1 MSRKAYVVVDCGGE
15 REDSWERTVCVF
27 TDGERAA
34 RYAERREDEMKGSP
48 SDYAGTIVYEVD
60 LIDDKE
66 ES

>member
-1 MSRKAYVVVDCGGE
+1 MTQKVYVMVDYGGE
-15 REDSWERTVCVF
+15 LEDSWELPVCVF

-60 LIDDKE
+60 LIDEKE

>member
-1 MSRKAYVVVDCGGE
+1 MTRKVYVMVDYGGE
-15 REDSWERTVCVF
+15 WEDSWERTVCVF

-34 RYAERREDEMKGSP
+34 RYAVRREDEMKGSP
-48 SDYAGTIVYEVD
+48 SDYAGTDVYEVD